1 MKENYSVLMSVYL
14 KDNLLYLKESIESI
28 LNQTILTNDFVIVKD
43 GPLTDEMNNVL
54 DDYKNKYSFI
64 NIINLEKNMGLG
76 KALNEGLMHCK
87 NELVARMDADDYS
100 FKDRI
105 EKQLNYMK
113 KEKIDLLGTQ
123 AIEFIDDINKPV
135 QYNKFPL
142 NHDDIVNYAHKRNPY
157 AHPSVIFNKKAVLKA
172 GGYREAYLCEDYD
185 LWIRMIMSGSKCA
198 NLDNYLFAVRVNN
211 DFYKRRGG
219 IKYVKSINNLMIM
232 NMQNGFFTKKDY
244 FKNMIIRTIVYLM
257 PNKLREF
264 FYKTFLRK
272 DSKNAN

>member
-54 DDYKNKYSFI
+54 DDYKSKYSFI
-64 NIINLEKNMGLG
+64 NIISLEKNMGLG
-76 KALNEGLMHCK
+76 KALNEGLKHCK

-123 AIEFIDDINKPV
+123 AIEFVDDINKPV

-172 GGYREAYLCEDYD
+172 GGYREVYLCEDYD
-185 LWIRMIMSGSKCA
+185 LWIRMIMSGAKCA
-198 NLDNYLFAVRVNN
+198 NLDNYLFAVRVND

-264 FYKTFLRK
+264 FYITFLRK

>member
-43 GPLTDEMNNVL
+43 GPLTEEMNNVL

-64 NIINLEKNMGLG
+64 NIISLEKNMGLG
-76 KALNEGLMHCK
+76 KALNEGLKHCK

-185 LWIRMIMSGSKCA
+185 LWIRMIMSGAKCA
-198 NLDNYLFAVRVNN
+198 NLDNYLFAVRVND

-219 IKYVKSINNLMIM
+219 IKYIKSINNLMIM
-232 NMQNGFFTKKDY
+232 NMQSSFFTKKDY